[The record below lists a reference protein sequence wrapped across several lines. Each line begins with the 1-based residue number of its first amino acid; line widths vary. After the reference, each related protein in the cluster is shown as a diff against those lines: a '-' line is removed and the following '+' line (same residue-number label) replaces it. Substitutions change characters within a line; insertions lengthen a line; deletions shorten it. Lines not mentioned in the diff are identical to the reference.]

1 MLSLSSDTASQ
12 SAGSR
17 LSLPVS
23 HSNTIPKAK
32 SVLSLP
38 SQHSKDQ
45 FPKPRSA
52 ASAKTG
58 PGTACTGPHSRASS
72 SSCSKTP
79 GRNAAAKQAAC
90 RARKPAEGQ
99 VAITLWQCPVCQIK
113 FKGSAK
119 YVYDCKRR
127 HIKTRHPTEKY
138 SILIGKAQITICEAS
153 ENLPAEARA
162 WQCPCCPKAL
172 PALPKRAAH
181 LAVNAHR
188 RKFHPELTTKE
199 WRSKM
204 VSL

>member
-1 MLSLSSDTASQ
+1 MPKARSVLSLPSDTASQ

-23 HSNTIPKAK
+23 HSTIPKAK

-45 FPKPRSA
+45 FPKPQSA

-58 PGTACTGPHSRASS
+58 PGTARTGPHSRASS

-79 GRNAAAKQAAC
+79 GRNAAAKQAAR

-99 VAITLWQCPVCQIK
+99 VAMTLWRCPVCSIMFQ
-113 FKGSAK
+113 GSAK
-119 YVYDCKRR
+119 YR

-138 SILIGKAQITICEAS
+138 SIFIGKHRSPFVKQVRIF
-153 ENLPAEARA
+153 LRKPAHGSVHVALKHCQRF
-162 WQCPCCPKAL
+162 PK
-172 PALPKRAAH
+172 
-181 LAVNAHR
+181 
-188 RKFHPELTTKE
+188 EL
-199 WRSKM
+199 
-204 VSL
+204 LILL